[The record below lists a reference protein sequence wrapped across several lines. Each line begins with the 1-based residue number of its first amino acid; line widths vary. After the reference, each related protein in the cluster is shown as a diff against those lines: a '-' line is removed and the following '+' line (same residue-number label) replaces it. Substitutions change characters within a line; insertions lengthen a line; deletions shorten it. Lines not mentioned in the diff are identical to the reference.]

1 VTAQVGKARRVHVD
15 APRLDDDDAIARRLL
30 PALRSMVRAEV
41 EQVRPPVPRVVV
53 SRPDTEIMAA
63 CHKVALAADRLAQAK
78 FSGTGEIAARQALIR
93 TATTLGNVMKRHGR
107 MP

>member
-1 VTAQVGKARRVHVD
+1 VTAQLGKVRRIHVD
-15 APRLDDDDAIARRLL
+15 TPSLDEADTIARRLL

-41 EQVRPPVPRVVV
+41 EQVRPSVPRVVV
-53 SRPDTEIMAA
+53 SRPDAEIMAA
-63 CHKVALAADRLAQAK
+63 CHKVALASDRLEQAK
-78 FSGTGEIAARQALIR
+78 FSGIGEIAARQALIR